1 MSMWGSLFYVYRVPA
16 GAGPGAKGVFVPG
29 PLQFLQLLQAFGTF
43 ALALVV
49 LLRARRGVR
58 SAAVR
63 SQLTLMIAGAAL
75 ALLGGALMFANSYV
89 GSLPYES
96 LVQPVTVLGG
106 LLVAVPFVRYRG
118 LLEGQLLRS
127 DLKASLLGTGLLM
140 TCYVALMAVAGAPA
154 QLVAGLGWFVLAVF
168 VLSDDLRA
176 LADRAFY
183 GAGSRA
189 SRAGLRTAA
198 SYAGAS
204 ETLDLASLS
213 PGQSAELV
221 EYLGALD
228 RAGLASERLEGPRA
242 QRLEL
247 LAREEFA
254 PVRAALGLPA
264 DVGSRPTV
272 SPRGGHAARR
282 TPPRAARASGA
293 GPEVPRLLGQADG
306 AAHGG
311 QGQRPA
317 ELPGRRQAQARLVG
331 RRPAHALRPPLGT
344 RRERRHAAARD
355 PPGRSRVAA
364 GGDADPSGAPAE
376 DLA

>member
-1 MSMWGSLFYVYRVPA
+1 M
-16 GAGPGAKGVFVPG
+16 
-29 PLQFLQLLQAFGTF
+29 QAFGTF

-49 LLRARRGVR
+49 LLRARRAAR
-58 SAAVR
+58 SAAAR
-63 SQLTLMIAGAAL
+63 TQLTLMTAGAAL
-75 ALLGGALMFANSYV
+75 ALLGGALMFGISYL
-89 GSLPYES
+89 GSLPIES
-96 LVQPVTVLGG
+96 LVQPVTVIGG
-106 LLVAVPFVRYRG
+106 LLVVVPFVRYRG

-140 TCYVALMAVAGAPA
+140 ACYVALTALAGAPA
-154 QLVAGLGWFVLAVF
+154 QLVAGLGWFVLSIF

-198 SYAGAS
+198 SYAGAP
-204 ETLDLASLS
+204 EALDLASLS

-228 RAGLASERLEGPRA
+228 RAGLASERLEGPRV

-264 DVGSRPTV
+264 TWQPADGLS
-272 SPRGGHAARR
+272 ARAVDR
-282 TPPRAARASGA
+282 RVARPPRAARASQCA

-306 AAHGG
+306 AVDGS
-311 QGQRPA
+311 QG
-317 ELPGRRQAQARLVG
+317 
-331 RRPAHALRPPLGT
+331 
-344 RRERRHAAARD
+344 
-355 PPGRSRVAA
+355 
-364 GGDADPSGAPAE
+364 
-376 DLA
+376 